1 VGAITMTAGISLPAA
16 PSSLAATSAASDS
29 ISLSWLDNSNNETEF
44 RIERGTASTGPF
56 TQIATTSAG
65 VTTYSNTGLT
75 ASTTY
80 YYRVRANNSAGDS
93 AFSNVANATTLTTT
107 ARPAAPSGLAA
118 TPASSSSISLSWV
131 DNSNNE
137 TGFKIE
143 RGTGSTGGS
152 FTQIAIVGA
161 GVVVFSDTGR
171 AASTTYRYRVRA
183 NNSAGDSAF
192 SNVAI
197 ATTPSATPP
206 AAPSGLTATPVSS
219 DSISLFW
226 VDNSDNETGFRIER
240 DRGSNGGSFD
250 QIATVGPDVV
260 AFSDTDLD
268 PSTIYRY
275 RVRANAN
282 NSVGNSAF
290 SNVAIATTLSTTTPP
305 AAPSNLVATSASSTS
320 ISLSWFD
327 NSPNETG
334 FRIERGTTPT
344 GQFTE
349 LAATS
354 ADATTYSNTGLTA
367 STTYYY
373 RVRANNSAGDSTV
386 SNVANATT
394 LPAAPSSLAATPVA
408 SDSISLSWLDN
419 STNETEFSIERG
431 TGSTGGPFA
440 QIATTSAGV
449 TTYSDTGLTALTT
462 YYYQVRANSIAGYS
476 DYSNVANAT
485 TLSVNTSITLSP
497 IADNLVSV
505 NSNDAAIANTVFESA
520 DLVVGCNWGMDSSV
534 QTFVCWKSLVIFDVT
549 TLSGKTIDSAT
560 LRLTTKDPGIGS
572 FPRPWQILAI
582 ESVWFPSAVT
592 WNMVSQFQYS
602 PDHRIDILDPP
613 TITGQVINLDVKGI
627 VQAWANGTIFNNG
640 MLVHVSNS
648 DPPNDISNDAFAFY
662 SLEHTSDLERPRLI
676 VTYH

>member
-1 VGAITMTAGISLPAA
+1 
-16 PSSLAATSAASDS
+16 
-29 ISLSWLDNSNNETEF
+29 
-44 RIERGTASTGPF
+44 
-56 TQIATTSAG
+56 
-65 VTTYSNTGLT
+65 
-75 ASTTY
+75 
-80 YYRVRANNSAGDS
+80 
-93 AFSNVANATTLTTT
+93 
-107 ARPAAPSGLAA
+107 
-118 TPASSSSISLSWV
+118 
-131 DNSNNE
+131 
-137 TGFKIE
+137 
-143 RGTGSTGGS
+143 
-152 FTQIAIVGA
+152 
-161 GVVVFSDTGR
+161 
-171 AASTTYRYRVRA
+171 
-183 NNSAGDSAF
+183 
-192 SNVAI
+192 
-197 ATTPSATPP
+197 
-206 AAPSGLTATPVSS
+206 
-219 DSISLFW
+219 
-226 VDNSDNETGFRIER
+226 
-240 DRGSNGGSFD
+240 
-250 QIATVGPDVV
+250 
-260 AFSDTDLD
+260 LD

-485 TLSVNTSITLSP
+485 TSSVSTSITLFPS
-497 IADNLVSV
+497 ADNLVSN
-505 NSNDAAIANTVFESA
+505 NSENTAIAETVFQTD
-520 DLVVGCNWGMDSSV
+520 DLVVGCNWDLIGLI
-534 QTFVCWKSLVIFDVT
+534 QTFVCGQSLVKFDVS

-560 LRLTTKDPGIGS
+560 LGLTTKYAGVGS
-572 FPRPWQILAI
+572 FPRTWQVWAI
-582 ESVWFPSAVT
+582 ASDWDPATVT
-592 WNMVSQFQYS
+592 WNMVSLFQYS

-627 VQAWANGTIFNNG
+627 VQAWVNGIILTNG
-640 MLVHVSNS
+640 MMIHVSNS
-648 DPPNDISNDAFAFY
+648 VPPNAISNDAFAFY
-662 SLEHTSDLERPRLI
+662 SLEHTGDLERPRLI